1 MINFY
6 EFLKNFLSFFARHNV
21 NVINVGIAF
30 LVSSQMAGL
39 VNSFVQNILLPVIN
53 YYIGKQLN
61 QETIKIGKIEIK
73 IGAFIN
79 SLITFFLTLYI
90 VYLVFSVTDILP
102 NAISTATAKAVETAS
117 VVSKKTGEI
126 LKNSKD
132 YIPKSEIFK
141 NTNFKPTLSPK

>member
-39 VNSFVQNILLPVIN
+39 VNSFVHNIILPIIN

-61 QETIKIGKIEIK
+61 DEKVKIGQIEIK

-79 SLITFFLTLYI
+79 SLIIFAVTLYV
-90 VYLVFSVTDILP
+90 VYLVFSFTDLLP
-102 NAISTATAKAVETAS
+102 NAINTATTKAMATATI
-117 VVSKKTGEI
+117 VTQKTNDFI
-126 LKNSKD
+126 KNSKD
-132 YIPKSEIFK
+132 YIPKSDTFK
-141 NTNFKPTLSPK
+141 NINFVKSPSK